1 MADVTKILEEDHREA
16 ESLFAQIREEWR
28 QQSADLVT
36 ELANALRLHMQVE
49 ETIVYPA
56 IAKLIDGGAGI
67 VGEAASEHQAA
78 RRALADVEK
87 LSPDEPGFDDALE
100 TLEADISHHVE
111 EEEDEVFPEF
121 RASASSAE
129 LEELGDRVV
138 AAKSAASSSSP
149 TTIDVSHT
157 DAAPPLRTE

>member
-16 ESLFAQIREEWR
+16 ESLFAQIRER
-28 QQSADLVT
+28 SGAGRVDLVT

-67 VGEAASEHQAA
+67 VGEATSEHQAA

-121 RASASSAE
+121 PRLRLIRRTRRARRQGRRREVRGVIVEPDHYRRIAY
-129 LEELGDRVV
+129 
-138 AAKSAASSSSP
+138 
-149 TTIDVSHT
+149 
-157 DAAPPLRTE
+157 